1 VKLLLAKFEL
11 ANKLF
16 ACVKNKGKNLAT
28 LNFALSNVVFCNVF
42 LVETPF
48 SSTCFGHVMSKV
60 CQYATNEKKVSQCMK
75 EVYLNDA
82 QSIFQK
88 LIIWTKKSSKGR
100 QEWEV
105 PCIETNLPP

>member
-1 VKLLLAKFEL
+1 VKFLFAKFEL
-11 ANKLF
+11 TNKIF
-16 ACVKNKGKNLAT
+16 ACVKDKGKNLAT
-28 LNFALSNVVFCNVF
+28 LNFALSNVVFCDVF
-42 LVETPF
+42 KLETPF

-60 CQYATNEKKVSQCMK
+60 CQCMK

-82 QSIFQK
+82 QFIFQK

-105 PCIETNLPP
+105 PCVEINLPP